1 MTGFV
6 CDASEGKIGFA
17 PRLTPEDF
25 KAFFT
30 AAEAPGF
37 AGGYLLECG
46 DHYSRA
52 MASWG
57 WGSLVQKRA
66 AGRQTNRIEVKWGKL
81 DLKELRLELPS
92 GAKLQDATVTVAN
105 RRIAVATKQAD
116 RCLTI
121 VLDEPL
127 EIAQDQAVEVGMTF
141 LGGS

>member
-1 MTGFV
+1 MASWGCLLAVTGFV

-30 AAEAPGF
+30 AAE
-37 AGGYLLECG
+37 
-46 DHYSRA
+46 
-52 MASWG
+52 G